1 MALESGT
8 YINSLNSSNP
18 AATDGL
24 AFADDHMRLMKAT
37 ILASF
42 PNITG
47 AMTATHTVLNGLDA
61 RVTAIETGVHASG
74 TKLLFQ
80 QTAAPTGWTKD
91 TTNYND
97 HAIRVVT
104 GTAGSGGTNAFSTLD
119 ATAVGTIN
127 SSLSGS
133 VASHVLTIAE
143 LPAHSHTGV
152 VQQRE
157 DYNPTTGST
166 TQTPLGFGG
175 TRGGARASAS
185 PLTIDNTGSGSG
197 HTHGTGTLA
206 VTSTFT
212 GSGNALD
219 VKYVDVIVASKD

>member
-1 MALESGT
+1 MPLESGT

-24 AFADDHMRLMKAT
+24 AFADDHFRLIKAT

-61 RVTAIETGVHASG
+61 RVTAIESGVHASG

-80 QTAAPTGWTKD
+80 QSTAPTGWTKD

-104 GTAGSGGTNAFSTLD
+104 GTASSGGTNAFSTLD

-127 SSLSGS
+127 SSISGS
-133 VASHVLTIAE
+133 TASHALTIAE
-143 LPAHSHTGV
+143 MPAHNHSITSTARRDG
-152 VQQRE
+152 
-157 DYNPTTGST
+157 GS
-166 TQTPLGFGG
+166 PPGGSFPHGSAFGTNTNLSDVG
-175 TRGGARASAS
+175 
-185 PLTIDNTGSGSG
+185 LTLSIDNTGGGGG
-197 HTHGTGTLA
+197 HSHGVGTLA

-212 GSGNALD
+212 GSGNPLD
-219 VKYVDVIVASKD
+219 VLYVDVIIASKD